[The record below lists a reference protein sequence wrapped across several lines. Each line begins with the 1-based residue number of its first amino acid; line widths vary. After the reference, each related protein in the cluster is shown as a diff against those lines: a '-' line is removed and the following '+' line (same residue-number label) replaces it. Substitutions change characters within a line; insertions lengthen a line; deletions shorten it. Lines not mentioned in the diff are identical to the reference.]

1 MKIPMSEKKEVV
13 KKRNWAFVL
22 YPESAPI
29 DWIER
34 IQKTG
39 LEGVISPL
47 HDKDL
52 NPTGEEKKAHYHIIL
67 CYNGPQT
74 FNAVKTLTDGLN
86 CPIPQPLESVKGYY
100 RYLTHKDNPEKYQ
113 YDDKD
118 IKPINGFNILN
129 YIEMTKA
136 EVAEHKRKIQQLI
149 RDFDFKEYCDL
160 LDFLADASDFDALDV
175 AMNNTLMFN
184 AYIKSRKFKLQEE
197 NGKIFTDREDI

>member
-1 MKIPMSEKKEVV
+1 M
-13 KKRNWAFVL
+13 
-22 YPESAPI
+22 
-29 DWIER
+29 
-34 IQKTG
+34 
-39 LEGVISPL
+39 
-47 HDKDL
+47 
-52 NPTGEEKKAHYHIIL
+52 
-67 CYNGPQT
+67 
-74 FNAVKTLTDGLN
+74 
-86 CPIPQPLESVKGYY
+86 
-100 RYLTHKDNPEKYQ
+100 THKDNPEKYQ